1 MGKKS
6 FLGKK
11 GFFFTVIAVYLVA
24 ALMLSTLF
32 YNKYEM
38 RKKASVENIR
48 ILAVNDFI
56 KDIDSDLERGLY
68 ISGFRTL
75 LGLEEYIATTGNH
88 LDDTELAFN
97 ETFFTK
103 SFNGYPITLL
113 DNSSFSDWEERINSQ
128 AESIGIR
135 VNFTIESLE
144 VKQEDPWNVELYT
157 NITMLVYDATGMASW
172 NRSKTIHA
180 QIPITGFEDPLY
192 SLNSYGRVA
201 NVITPANSTNFV
213 SGTDTTDTTVL
224 LNHLE
229 NSLYIASATAPSFLM
244 RLEGNFSTS
253 SCCGIESLVDV
264 DKMTAQGIPARS
276 MSIVDYVYFGTRTT
290 ANLCINNSKAEPD
303 MPSWFRLDSDDFHIS
318 TYQISAV
325 SKSC

>member
-88 LDDTELAFN
+88 LDDTEPAFN
-97 ETFFTK
+97 QVFFNR
-103 SFNGYPITLL
+103 SINGYPITLL

-201 NVITPANSTNFV
+201 NVITPANSTDFV

>member
-88 LDDTELAFN
+88 LDDTEPAFN
-97 ETFFTK
+97 QVFFNR
-103 SFNGYPITLL
+103 SINGYPITLL

-201 NVITPANSTNFV
+201 NVITPANSTDFV
-213 SGTDTTDTTVL
+213 SGTDTTVL

-229 NSLYIASATAPSFLM
+229 NSLYIESATAPSFLM

>member
-6 FLGKK
+6 FFGKK

-88 LDDTELAFN
+88 LDDTEPAFN
-97 ETFFTK
+97 QVFFNR
-103 SFNGYPITLL
+103 SINGYPITLL

-201 NVITPANSTNFV
+201 NVITPANSTDFV
-213 SGTDTTDTTVL
+213 SGTDITVL

-229 NSLYIASATAPSFLM
+229 NSLYIESATAPSFLM

>member
-113 DNSSFSDWEERINSQ
+113 DNNSFSDWEERINSQ

-201 NVITPANSTNFV
+201 NVITPANSTDFV
-213 SGTDTTDTTVL
+213 SGTDITVL

-229 NSLYIASATAPSFLM
+229 NSLYIESATAPSFLM